1 MQDKLRLGL
10 GSICWSGLVSGII
23 LARLYTA
30 PVLTSVDWALI
41 FLASVFAG
49 VVLAALE
56 NIVLGFGIT
65 IIASSFIVAIV
76 LSLPAFVGLA
86 GQLGNLVTETALAA
100 VVQAMFPFTVI
111 LIFLGGVLG
120 GFLAEWRGLD

>member
-1 MQDKLRLGL
+1 
-10 GSICWSGLVSGII
+10 
-23 LARLYTA
+23 
-30 PVLTSVDWALI
+30 LI

-56 NIVLGFGIT
+56 NIVLGFGVT
-65 IIASSFIVAIV
+65 IIASSFIVALV
-76 LSLPAFVGLA
+76 LSLPVFIGLA